1 MSACHDAINI
11 KVNLGI
17 YMQILNG
24 YIQMCF
30 FSNWDTRLAELL
42 NISNHNL
49 ATLEHVQCHT
59 ELINFESGQGPN
71 VFDTK
76 DLQDNITS
84 TTDSALYW
92 FELCYNI
99 YL

>member
-1 MSACHDAINI
+1 
-11 KVNLGI
+11 
-17 YMQILNG
+17 MQILNG

-49 ATLEHVQCHT
+49 ATLEHVQSHT